1 MWETSARL
9 LKLLSLLQARRDW
22 SGADLAARLEVS
34 ERTVRRDIERLRD
47 LGYPVHATRGT
58 DGGYR
63 LGAGAAMPPLLL
75 DDDEAVAVAVG
86 LRTAA
91 RSPVTGIEET
101 SVRALA
107 KLEQVL
113 PPRLRHRVGA
123 VADYTVPI
131 PPDTPAPPVDPT
143 VLTTLAGACRD
154 HERLRFDYRAY
165 DRASTIRSVEP
176 HRLVSW
182 GRKWYLV
189 AWDTD
194 RGDWRTFRVDRI
206 QPRTPTGP
214 RFTPRELPDG
224 GDVAAYVAR
233 GVSSAGFRFQARV
246 TVHAPAAVVTA
257 RIHPAVGAVKEIDD
271 HSCVLATG
279 ADTVDTIAVYLGLL
293 DADFEV
299 SEPPELVTRLRVLA
313 DRYRR
318 AWSRSH
324 SERRPAAT
332 ILSPGQ

>member
-22 SGADLAARLEVS
+22 SGADLADRLQVS
-34 ERTVRRDIERLRD
+34 ERTVRRDVERLRD

-91 RSPVTGIEET
+91 RSPVAGIEET

-113 PPRLRHRVGA
+113 PPRVRHRVGA

-131 PPDTPAPPVDPT
+131 PPDAPAPEIDPT
-143 VLTTLAGACRD
+143 ELTTLATACRD
-154 HERLRFDYRAY
+154 NMRLRFAYRSHDATVT
-165 DRASTIRSVEP
+165 DRSVEP

-189 AWDTD
+189 AWDNSRD
-194 RGDWRTFRVDRI
+194 DWRTFRVDRI
-206 QPRTPTGP
+206 TTRTPTGP

-233 GVSSAGFRFQARV
+233 NVSAAGFRFQARI
-246 TVHAPAAVVTA
+246 TVYAPAEVISS
-257 RIHPAVGAVKEIDD
+257 RIHPAVGTVEPIDD
-271 HSCVLATG
+271 QTCVLATG
-279 ADTVDTIAVYLGLL
+279 ADSIETIAVYVGLL
-293 DADFEV
+293 DADFHV
-299 SEPPELVTRLRVLA
+299 SEPPELVARLRLLA
-313 DRYRR
+313 QRY
-318 AWSRSH
+318 
-324 SERRPAAT
+324 AAAV
-332 ILSPGQ
+332 

>member
-1 MWETSARL
+1 VWETSARL

-22 SGADLAARLEVS
+22 SGVDLAARLQVS
-34 ERTVRRDIERLRD
+34 ERTVRRDVGRLRD
-47 LGYPVHATRGT
+47 LGYPVRASRGT

-91 RSPVTGIEET
+91 RSPVAGIEET

-107 KLEQVL
+107 KLENVL
-113 PPRLRHRVGA
+113 PPRLRHRVAA

-131 PPDTPAPPVDPT
+131 PPDSPAPAVDPM
-143 VLTTLAGACRD
+143 VLTTLASACRD
-154 HERLRFDYRAY
+154 HERLRFDYRSHEQT
-165 DRASTIRSVEP
+165 STIRSVEP

-189 AWDTD
+189 AWDTE

-214 RFTPRELPDG
+214 RFTPRELPRD

-233 GVSSAGFRFQARV
+233 GVSSAGFRFHTRV
-246 TVHAPAAVVTA
+246 TVHAPADVVTA
-257 RIHPAVGAVKEIDD
+257 RINPAVGVVEPIDD
-271 HSCVLATG
+271 HSCVLVTG
-279 ADTVDTIAVYLGLL
+279 ADRVETLAVYLGLL
-293 DADFEV
+293 DLDFDV
-299 SEPPELVTRLRVLA
+299 TEPPELVARLHTLA
-313 DRYRR
+313 DRYHR
-318 AWSRSH
+318 ACR
-324 SERRPAAT
+324 AAAA
-332 ILSPGQ
+332 LPPPRHEQ

>member
-22 SGADLAARLEVS
+22 SGADLAARLSVS
-34 ERTVRRDIERLRD
+34 ERTVRRDVERLRD

-91 RSPVTGIEET
+91 RSPVAGIEET
-101 SVRALA
+101 SIRALA
-107 KLEQVL
+107 KLEHVL
-113 PPRLRHRVGA
+113 PPRLRHRVSA
-123 VADYTVPI
+123 VARYTVPI
-131 PPDTPAPPVDPT
+131 PPDSPAPEVEPV
-143 VLTTLAGACRD
+143 VLTTIAGACRD
-154 HERLRFDYRAY
+154 HERLRFDYRSH
-165 DRASTIRSVEP
+165 DGTSTIRSVEP

-189 AWDTD
+189 AWDTE

-206 QPRTPTGP
+206 DPRTPTGP
-214 RFTPRELPDG
+214 RFAPRELPEG

-233 GVSSAGFRFQARV
+233 GVSSAGFRFQARI
-246 TVHAPAAVVTA
+246 TVHAPADVVTA
-257 RIHPAVGAVKEIDD
+257 RIHPAVGTVEAIDD
-271 HSCVLATG
+271 HTCVLATG
-279 ADTVDTIAVYLGLL
+279 ADSLDTVAVYLGLL
-293 DADFEV
+293 DADFDV
-299 SEPPELVTRLRVLA
+299 TATPELAARLRVLA
-313 DRYRR
+313 DRYLR
-318 AWSRSH
+318 ACGADR
-324 SERRPAAT
+324 A
-332 ILSPGQ
+332 G

>member
-1 MWETSARL
+1 VWQTSARL

-22 SGADLAARLEVS
+22 SAADLATRLEVS
-34 ERTVRRDIERLRD
+34 ERTVRRDVGRLRD
-47 LGYPVHATRGT
+47 LGYPVHASRGT

-63 LGAGAAMPPLLL
+63 LGAGAQMPPLLL

-91 RSPVTGIEET
+91 RSPVSGIEET

-107 KLEQVL
+107 KLENVL

-131 PPDTPAPPVDPT
+131 PPDSPAPAVDPI
-143 VLTTLAGACRD
+143 VLTTLATACRD
-154 HERLRFDYRAY
+154 HERLRFDYRSH
-165 DRASTIRSVEP
+165 DGASTIRSAEP

-189 AWDTD
+189 AWDTE
-194 RGDWRTFRVDRI
+194 RRDWRTFRVDRI
-206 QPRTPTGP
+206 EPRTPTGP
-214 RFTPRELPDG
+214 RFTPRELPEG
-224 GDVAAYVAR
+224 GDIAAYVAR

-257 RIHPAVGAVKEIDD
+257 RINPAVGVVEAIDE

-279 ADTVDTIAVYLGLL
+279 ADRVETVAVYLGLL
-293 DADFEV
+293 DVDFEV
-299 SEPPELVTRLRVLA
+299 TEPPELLARLRVLA
-313 DRYRR
+313 DRYHR
-318 AWSRSH
+318 ACR
-324 SERRPAAT
+324 AAA
-332 ILSPGQ
+332 G

>member
-22 SGADLAARLEVS
+22 SGADLAARLDVS
-34 ERTVRRDIERLRD
+34 ERTVRRDVERLRD
-47 LGYPVHATRGT
+47 LGYPVHASRGT

-91 RSPVTGIEET
+91 RTPVTGIEET

-113 PPRLRHRVGA
+113 PPRLRGRVTA

-131 PPDTPAPPVDPT
+131 PPDSPAPEIDPA
-143 VLTTLAGACRD
+143 VLTVLAGACRD
-154 HERLRFDYRAY
+154 HERLRLDYTAH
-165 DRASTIRSVEP
+165 DGTATVRSVEP

-189 AWDTD
+189 AWDVERD
-194 RGDWRTFRVDRI
+194 DWRTFRVDRI
-206 QPRTPTGP
+206 RPQTSTGP
-214 RFTPRELPDG
+214 RFRPRDLPG
-224 GDVAAYVAR
+224 NGDVAAFVAR
-233 GVSSAGFRFQARV
+233 GVSAAGFRVQARV

-257 RIHPAVGAVKEIDD
+257 RINPAVGTVEPIDD

-279 ADTVDTIAVYLGLL
+279 ADSVDTVAVYLGML
-293 DADFEV
+293 DADFAV
-299 SEPPELVTRLRVLA
+299 TGPPELVARLRVLA
-313 DRYRR
+313 DRYGR
-318 AWSRSH
+318 AVPES
-324 SERRPAAT
+324 
-332 ILSPGQ
+332 